1 MRRGLPG
8 LETAI
13 ALGSAAGV
21 GLSLA
26 FRFAFHFSDAIVRVP
41 LLATLALGGGPL
53 LYTIARKMARRD
65 LGSDLLAGLSIVV
78 CLLLGEHLAGAIVVF
93 MLSGG
98 GALERLAVR
107 RASSVLEALARRM
120 PSVAHRKRDGNVRDV
135 AVGEVAVGD
144 EVVVFPHE
152 AAPVD
157 GTVLEGRGVMD
168 ESYLTGEPFMM
179 SKAPGSNVLSGAVNG
194 ETALTIRAVRRAV
207 DSRYARITRV
217 MRETEEKRPALRRL
231 GDRLG
236 AFYIPLALGVAG
248 AAWAVTGDPGRFL
261 AVLVV
266 ATPCPLLIA
275 IPVAIIGAVSLAA
288 KRSIVIRD
296 PAVLEQIETVRTII
310 FDKTGTL
317 TYGRPALTGS
327 VIAPGLDARWLLGL
341 VAGVERYSKHPLAG
355 AIVHAAALA
364 GAAREEASEISET
377 PGQGIRGKV
386 AGHEVRITGRRGF
399 PDLPPSESGLECVVG
414 LDGRFAALYR
424 FHDAPREESRPF
436 VLHLGPRHAVARVLL
451 VSGDRE
457 SEVAYLAREV
467 GITEVHAG
475 KSPEEKVA
483 IVREETRRAR
493 TLFLGDGVN
502 DAPALLAATVGV
514 AFGRQSDVT
523 AEAAGAV
530 IMEASLQ
537 KVDEFFHIAR
547 RLRSIAL
554 QSAVGGM
561 IRSAG
566 GMVVAALGLL
576 SPVAG
581 AVSQE
586 VIDLLAILNALRIA
600 LPPGKL
606 SDF

>member
-1 MRRGLPG
+1 MSRGLPG
-8 LETAI
+8 LEAAI
-13 ALGSAAGV
+13 ALGSGAGV
-21 GLSLA
+21 GLSLV
-26 FRFAFHFSDAIVRVP
+26 FRFAFHLSDAAVRAP
-41 LLATLALGGGPL
+41 LLATLALGGAPL
-53 LYTIARKMARRD
+53 LYTLVRKVARRD

-78 CLLLGEHLAGAIVVF
+78 CLLLGEYLAGAIVVF
-93 MLSGG
+93 MMSGG
-98 GALERLAVR
+98 GALERFAVR

-120 PSVAHRKRDGNVRDV
+120 PSVAHRKRDATVEDV
-135 AVGEVAVGD
+135 AVNEVRVGD
-144 EVVVFPHE
+144 AVVVFPHE

-157 GTVLEGRGVMD
+157 GTVLEGHGVMD

-179 SKAPGSNVLSGAVNG
+179 SKAPGSDVLSGAVNG
-194 ETALTIRAVRRAV
+194 ETALTIRAARLAV

-236 AFYIPLALGVAG
+236 AIYIPVALGVAG
-248 AAWAVTGDPGRFL
+248 AAWAATGDPGRFL

-296 PAVLEQIETVRTII
+296 PAVLEQIDSVRTII

-317 TYGRPALTGS
+317 TYGRPTLTGS
-327 VIAPGLDARWLLGL
+327 LVAPGLDARWLLGV

-355 AIVHAAALA
+355 AIVRAAQEA
-364 GAAREEASEISET
+364 GAPREEATEIAEKA
-377 PGQGIRGKV
+377 GEGLRGKV
-386 AGHEVRITGRRGF
+386 AGREVRITGRRGF
-399 PDLPPSESGLECVVG
+399 PDLPPSESGLECVVA

-424 FHDAPREESRPF
+424 FHDAPREESRSF
-436 VLHLGPRHAVARVLL
+436 VHHLGPRHAVARVLL

-483 IVREETRRAR
+483 IVREETKRAR

-514 AFGRQSDVT
+514 AFGRQNDVT

-537 KVDEFFHIAR
+537 RVDEFFHIAR
-547 RLRSIAL
+547 RMRSIAL

-561 IRSAG
+561 ILSTA
-566 GMVVAALGLL
+566 GMVVAALGWLT
-576 SPVAG
+576 PVAG

-586 VIDLLAILNALRIA
+586 VIDLLAIANALRIA